1 MESRSTM
8 QLGDPIARG
17 RLRRSPR
24 GTVVAGAGPHHWPC
38 GGRGGTFAATAI
50 TGAFAP
56 VAAKP

>member
-1 MESRSTM
+1 M